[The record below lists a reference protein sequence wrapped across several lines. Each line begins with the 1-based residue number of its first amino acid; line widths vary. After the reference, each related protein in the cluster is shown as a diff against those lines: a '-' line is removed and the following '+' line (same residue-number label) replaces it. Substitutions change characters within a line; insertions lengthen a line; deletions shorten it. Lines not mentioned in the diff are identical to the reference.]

1 MAKKT
6 NNPFKEL
13 DKLVREVPPNLK
25 KKVMSD
31 VATAKLLM
39 ELASLFTL
47 NYQSLISGMFK
58 SRRKN

>member
-13 DKLVREVPPNLK
+13 DRRVREVPPNLK
-25 KKVMSD
+25 KKVMND
-31 VATAKLLM
+31 VAAAKLLM
-39 ELASLFTL
+39 DLASLFTL
-47 NYQSLISGMFK
+47 NYQNLISGMFK

>member
-25 KKVMSD
+25 KKVMND

>member
-25 KKVMSD
+25 KKVMND

-58 SRRKN
+58 SRRKS

>member
-25 KKVMSD
+25 KKVMND
-31 VATAKLLM
+31 VAAAKLLM

-47 NYQSLISGMFK
+47 NYQNLISGMFK

>member
-1 MAKKT
+1 MAK
-6 NNPFKEL
+6 NPFKEL

-25 KKVMSD
+25 KKVMND

-47 NYQSLISGMFK
+47 NYQNLISGMFK
-58 SRRKN
+58 TRKKN

>member
-1 MAKKT
+1 MAKKK

-25 KKVMSD
+25 KKVMND
-31 VATAKLLM
+31 FATAKLLM
-39 ELASLFTL
+39 ELGSLFTL

-58 SRRKN
+58 SRKKS